1 MDMTMR
7 AMNSAERNYCYA
19 QSQQISMQTG
29 LIGHLRADMDSSGT
43 GFFSSFFNF
52 RAALKTEDFK
62 TEFDAVINALRFDE
76 SYGGILKDRSALSSY
91 CHGIPESSFGGDGR
105 EFGFRVDTKQY
116 SYMLRLNPNRGEY
129 NMYCYCYQKKW
140 LDRHLQQAE
149 RGIRFINPHYK
160 ELFRVPDGDKIRIIH
175 SDGEKT
181 DYTCRYIDDYHVE
194 IGSGW
199 NSLLHICQ
207 FAEIMERNGSN
218 PLIIE
223 KCNLDMEV
231 GKLNM
236 LKASYL
242 SQKYA
247 LEDMVLKK
255 YPEAIT
261 RLTERI
267 AGYEQDA
274 QLSAAHPKP
283 QEGFAGITILEQ
295 SYTEK
300 EAAGKAILDVCT
312 KMTGS
317 DAVFLG
323 QYRGFSLTLSYDG
336 ASNEYRMTM
345 KGTLSHTAVLGADVF
360 GNLTRMDNVI
370 DGLPGKL
377 EAVRAEL
384 ADTRVQLENA
394 RTELAAPFAREAEL
408 AEKTARLK
416 ELNILLNMDQKD
428 NALIDDAPDED
439 VPERPRLKGMER

>member
-52 RAALKTEDFK
+52 RADLKTEDFK

-129 NMYCYCYQKKW
+129 NLYCYCYQKKW

-207 FAEIMERNGSN
+207 FAEIMERNGSTVI
-218 PLIIE
+218 PLRSSLPEQCYSVLPDTGELIIIKKGE
-223 KCNLDMEV
+223 SGYYRTDIDM
-231 GKLNM
+231 GDK
-236 LKASYL
+236 
-242 SQKYA
+242 
-247 LEDMVLKK
+247 
-255 YPEAIT
+255 
-261 RLTERI
+261 TENR
-267 AGYEQDA
+267 
-274 QLSAAHPKP
+274 
-283 QEGFAGITILEQ
+283 
-295 SYTEK
+295 
-300 EAAGKAILDVCT
+300 V
-312 KMTGS
+312 
-317 DAVFLG
+317 
-323 QYRGFSLTLSYDG
+323 
-336 ASNEYRMTM
+336 
-345 KGTLSHTAVLGADVF
+345 
-360 GNLTRMDNVI
+360 
-370 DGLPGKL
+370 
-377 EAVRAEL
+377 L
-384 ADTRVQLENA
+384 ADEYNTKLGVSKAQEQAMSAGSMFGWSVPAADPKNYDDNGQPTRPKNKDRGDA
-394 RTELAAPFAREAEL
+394 R
-408 AEKTARLK
+408 
-416 ELNILLNMDQKD
+416 
-428 NALIDDAPDED
+428 
-439 VPERPRLKGMER
+439 